1 MDPTPT
7 IFWDP
12 PKTTTGYWD
21 DFWDTLGS
29 GICRASRTW
38 RFARGNWQWTGFL
51 RFSMRPGYVHLSVGG
66 CVRLPGPLS
75 LFVFLRKSTK
85 IGGCLSGTLF
95 HLCLASLV
103 AVFASLCL
111 CLPFASS
118 FAGRGGG
125 IRACLQFLCSTF
137 DSPFLIFCLWVC
149 VLVCIL
155 PWYLSSICP

>member
-1 MDPTPT
+1 
-7 IFWDP
+7 
-12 PKTTTGYWD
+12 
-21 DFWDTLGS
+21 
-29 GICRASRTW
+29 
-38 RFARGNWQWTGFL
+38 
-51 RFSMRPGYVHLSVGG
+51 MRPGYVHLSVVG

-85 IGGCLSGTLF
+85 IGGCLSGALF

-125 IRACLQFLCSTF
+125 IRACLQFLFSTF
-137 DSPFLIFCLWVC
+137 DSPFLNLSLGLC
-149 VLVCIL
+149 VGVHPSLTFVFHLSLVSPTSGLAAVRIL
-155 PWYLSSICP
+155 DILIMRHVKHYGGVGGVGG